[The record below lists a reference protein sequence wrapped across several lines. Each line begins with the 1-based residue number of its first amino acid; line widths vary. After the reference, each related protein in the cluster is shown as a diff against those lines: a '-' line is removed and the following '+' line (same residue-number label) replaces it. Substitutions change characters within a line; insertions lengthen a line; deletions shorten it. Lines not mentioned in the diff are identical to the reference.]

1 LRSSGLKPAVAL
13 IFCAALPVLG
23 LPGPIGVPRQSL
35 ILTDGLRSVYALE
48 HRMLVN
54 GTDSVF
60 VDGSVLDSTGYEI
73 DYARARVLLKHRP
86 GPWHVVRVAYR
97 CIGFSDTDGTWRLYQ
112 PAPPSATEGTSD
124 TTSVRLEPG
133 ADVDLYQGD
142 LVLSGSKSLGVSVGG
157 PEGSGINQSTR
168 LTLAGKLEGVNIDA
182 ELSDQSSP
190 IPPEGTTRDIEELDR
205 IVIAVSG
212 ERWQGSFGD
221 VEFRLPARGFGT
233 LKRRAIGGQAA
244 AGFGPAEVSA
254 GYARPKGAFARLTF
268 DGIDGIQG
276 PYVLA
281 ADRRSAQ
288 IVPGSEEVY
297 LDGIPM
303 TRGWDQDYTIDYSTG
318 ELVFTNRRIITR
330 LSRIEASFQ
339 YVTEDYARDDI
350 TGYGSFALGPAGI
363 SVGLFREGD
372 DPDNPFAEDITPE
385 QREHLGSIGAD
396 TSRAWVR
403 GDSFVGEGNGSY
415 VLEDGHFRHVGEDNG
430 DYQVRFTL
438 VGSSLGD
445 YVYDDSLL
453 ALRYVG
459 PGLGDY
465 APLVRI
471 ALPERQEIVTAQA
484 GFQHSGVTGSATGVF
499 RRQLR
504 NLFAPDGA
512 ALDKGAGLVSVG
524 WQNESYAA
532 AYRGRVQAHGFL
544 FPGADS
550 LIDFSHRW
558 GGTTAESMVGSHEL
572 TLSASPLGLLDLTGE
587 AGILETSPER
597 QVRRYLGRIRL
608 GFATAEASLA
618 GPEDRQS
625 LRLSPVIGSF
635 RPTAGVELRTRKDY
649 RHRSYTG
656 GLTFSPAD
664 DLEAGASYTQL
675 EADVPDSSGAMAH
688 DESGGIAEA
697 SARWRREGLFSLQ
710 ARAGHQHAD
719 YVADTRQDWNQL
731 FGNVA
736 ATFTPL
742 TGVRLQG
749 DLSQTNRQ
757 VQLRDE
763 QFRYV
768 GPRQGDYSRDST
780 TGRYYF
786 DADGDYERFVVAT
799 GEFSTARERTVSASG
814 QVSALHPVLVDGSFS
829 LTDAATDSSLLQRLT
844 GHNLR
849 TTIRALE
856 PLLTTSLGATGSRSL
871 DRTLAST
878 GRGSFRDLYYVEM
891 LSYRV
896 PSLDLRARFEITEA
910 EREFAAGVLDYAED
924 AWRAEIEPVITG
936 KVGLEIRGSYEHSW
950 IEEPTSYP
958 PLGRFALVTSQ
969 AGLARNW
976 SLGRST
982 RFRTSAAAVHRS
994 SSVAELPYDIELTR
1008 PVGWTPSAT
1017 AELTHL
1023 FSTILTAS
1031 LRYRFEDRPD
1041 RSISHELSGE
1051 IRAYF

>member
-1 LRSSGLKPAVAL
+1 
-13 IFCAALPVLG
+13 LPVLG

-35 ILTDGLRSVYALE
+35 ILSDGLRSVFELE
-48 HRMLVN
+48 HRILVT

-60 VDGSVLDSTGYEI
+60 VDGRPLDSDEYEI
-73 DYARARVLLKHRP
+73 DYARARVLLKRRP

-97 CIGFSDTDGTWRLYQ
+97 CVGFTGTDGTWRLYE
-112 PAPPSATEGTSD
+112 PGPPSAAPGTSD
-124 TTSVRLEPG
+124 TAAVRLEPA
-133 ADVDLYQGD
+133 ADLDLYQGD

-168 LTLAGKLEGVNIDA
+168 LTLAGNLEGVNIDA

-221 VEFRLPARGFGT
+221 VEFRLPAEGFGT
-233 LKRRAIGGQAA
+233 LKRRAVGGQAA

-268 DGIDGIQG
+268 AGTDGVQG

-303 TRGWDQDYTIDYSTG
+303 TRGWDQDYTVDYSTG
-318 ELVFTNRRIITR
+318 ELVFTNRRIITS

-339 YVTEDYARDDI
+339 YVTEDYARDDV
-350 TGYGSFALGPAGI
+350 TGSGSVALGPAGI

-372 DPDNPFAEDITPE
+372 DPDNPFAEDISPK
-385 QREHLGSIGAD
+385 QREYLGSIGAD

-403 GDSFVGEGNGSY
+403 GDSFVGRGNGSY
-415 VLEDGHFRHVGEDNG
+415 VLEDGHFRYAGENNG
-430 DYQVRFTL
+430 DYRVRFSL
-438 VGSSLGD
+438 VGNQLGD

-453 ALRYVG
+453 AHRYVG
-459 PGLGDY
+459 PALGDY
-465 APLVRI
+465 TPLVRI
-471 ALPERQEIVTAQA
+471 ALPERQEIVTARA
-484 GFQHSGVTGSATGVF
+484 GFEHAGFTGSATGVF

-512 ALDKGAGLVSVG
+512 ALDREAGRVSVG
-524 WQNESYAA
+524 WRNERYAA
-532 AYRGRVQAHGFL
+532 GYRGRVQADGFL
-544 FPGADS
+544 FPGADT

-558 GGTTAESMVGSHEL
+558 GGASVESMVGSHEL
-572 TLSASPLGLLDLTGE
+572 TLCASPLERLDLTGE
-587 AGILETSPER
+587 AGILQTSDDR
-597 QVRRYLGRIRL
+597 QVQRYLGRVRL
-608 GFATAEASLA
+608 VFATVEAALA
-618 GPEDRQS
+618 GPENRQQ

-635 RPTAGVELRTRKDY
+635 KPAAGAEFRTRPDR
-649 RHRSYTG
+649 RHRNFTG

-664 DLEAGASYTQL
+664 DLEAGAGYTHL
-675 EADVPDSSGAMAH
+675 ETDLPDSSGIMAP
-688 DESGGIAEA
+688 DESGGIVEA
-697 SARWRREGLFSLQ
+697 SAHWRREGLFRVQ

-719 YVADTRQDWNQL
+719 YVAESRQDWNQL

-749 DLSQTNRQ
+749 DLSQTNRR

-763 QFRYV
+763 LFRYV
-768 GPRQGDYSRDST
+768 GPGQGDYSRDSV

-786 DADGDYERFVVAT
+786 DPDGDYQRLVVAT
-799 GEFSTARERTVSASG
+799 GEFSTARERTVTTSG
-814 QVSALHPVLVDGSFS
+814 QVSSLRPVLIDGSFS

-844 GHNLR
+844 GHNVR
-849 TTIRALE
+849 ATIRALE
-856 PLLTTSLGATGSRSL
+856 PLLTVSLGATGSRSL

-878 GRGSFRDLYYVEM
+878 GRGSFRDLYYIEA
-891 LSYRV
+891 LTDRV
-896 PSLDLRARFEITEA
+896 PSLDLRARFEVTGA
-910 EREFAAGVLDYAED
+910 EREYAAGILDYAED
-924 AWRAEIEPVITG
+924 AWKAEIEPVITG
-936 KVGLEIRGSYEHSW
+936 KVGLEIQGSFEYSW
-950 IEEPTSYP
+950 IEEPASYP
-958 PLGRFALVTSQ
+958 SLGRFALVTSQ
-969 AGLARNW
+969 AGLVRNW
-976 SLGRST
+976 SLGRDT
-982 RFRTSAAAVHRS
+982 RVRTSAGIIHRTS
-994 SSVAELPYDIELTR
+994 TVADLPYDIELTR
-1008 PVGWTPSAT
+1008 PVGWTPSAA

-1041 RSISHELSGE
+1041 RSVSHELAGE
-1051 IRAYF
+1051 VRAYF